1 MVAASTGTGGQLVPD
16 GRQPCRG
23 SARPAPSPQK
33 TAGSGHSQRPRTNGA
48 PLARKRNRKA
58 KHAHVFSRR
67 KRCPSQGVGPSVA
80 HHRLGGQKFCGLRR
94 ESNPGPLAPE
104 ARIIPLDHEAGWAFC
119 DDGNFS
125 LHGPMAAA
133 QPVQRRDATCVVPA
147 GAQHRAGR
155 ACRRAARPRCW
166 CARRLAAPETLRPPR
181 ALGTAPHKKQVEQK
195 LSV

>member
-1 MVAASTGTGGQLVPD
+1 MLM
-16 GRQPCRG
+16 
-23 SARPAPSPQK
+23 
-33 TAGSGHSQRPRTNGA
+33 
-48 PLARKRNRKA
+48 
-58 KHAHVFSRR
+58 VFSRR

-104 ARIIPLDHEAGWAFC
+104 ARIIPLDHEATMVFSG
-119 DDGNFS
+119 DGNFS
-125 LHGPMAAA
+125 LHGPMPAA
-133 QPVQRRDATCVVPA
+133 QPVQRRDATCVAPA

-181 ALGTAPHKKQVEQK
+181 ALGTAPYCRPESTWRDLHSCCVNGRSKAAVLTPQLGEPRVSSEPLHASLPQWRR
-195 LSV
+195 LMS